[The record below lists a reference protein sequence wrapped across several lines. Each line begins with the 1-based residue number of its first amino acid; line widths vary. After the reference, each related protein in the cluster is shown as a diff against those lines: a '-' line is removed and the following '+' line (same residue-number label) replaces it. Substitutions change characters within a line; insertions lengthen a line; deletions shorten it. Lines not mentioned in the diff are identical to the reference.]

1 VGYEFTLTLN
11 REIDEEE
18 SLALREGVCSH
29 ATFTSASLPPDG
41 VRVTQLDFDTEAENL
56 AVAIQS
62 ALDAVQ
68 AVPDLLVDT
77 LDVPPQPSG
86 LPDED
91 ESAGRHGGPLELTA
105 GPADSATSPTGEA
118 PAGAGGKLVENVD
131 LPEEAPAP
139 AEAPAKNGASAKTR
153 SQAKAKAQ
161 SRVAAP
167 AKAKAPP
174 KTKANASAEK

>member
-18 SLALREGVCSH
+18 SSALREGVCSH

-68 AVPDLLVDT
+68 AMPDLQVDT

-91 ESAGRHGGPLELTA
+91 ESGGRHSGPLELTA
-105 GPADSATSPTGEA
+105 GPAASATSPTGDA
-118 PAGAGGKLVENVD
+118 SAGADGKLVENVD
-131 LPEEAPAP
+131 PPEEPAAP
-139 AEAPAKNGASAKTR
+139 AEVPARNGASAKTKAP
-153 SQAKAKAQ
+153 AKAKTP
-161 SRVAAP
+161 SRAAAP
-167 AKAKAPP
+167 AKAKAP
-174 KTKANASAEK
+174 KTKTNASAEK

>member
-18 SLALREGVCSH
+18 SSALREGGCSH

-41 VRVTQLDFDTEAENL
+41 VCVTQLDFDAEAENL
-56 AVAIQS
+56 AVAIQA
-62 ALDAVQ
+62 ALDAVL
-68 AVPDLLVDT
+68 AVPDLRVDT

-91 ESAGRHGGPLELTA
+91 EAEGRRSGPLELTA
-105 GPADSATSPTGEA
+105 GPADGATSPAGEVS
-118 PAGAGGKLVENVD
+118 AGADQKSVETVD
-131 LPEEAPAP
+131 LPGDPPAP
-139 AEAPAKNGASAKTR
+139 AEAPAKTGASARTKAPPKTKAP
-153 SQAKAKAQ
+153 AKA
-161 SRVAAP
+161 AAP
-167 AKAKAPP
+167 AKAKAPA